1 MTLIINNQEVQQL
14 LTMEDTIGALEQGY
28 LQLAAG
34 EAVCRPRI
42 DIRIPTSDPAR
53 NYQWGTMEG
62 GSTAGYFAI
71 RMKSDIVYETEYQ
84 GMVTQEKYCMRPG
97 LYCGLILLTSIE
109 NGEFL
114 AFINDGHLQRM
125 RVGADGGIGVK
136 YLADKDSEVVGIL
149 GSGGMARTHME
160 AFTRVRKI
168 EKLQVFSPTRENR
181 ERFGREMAAKYN
193 IEVKVCNRPEDVYKG
208 AHILAALT
216 DSAVE
221 VTDGALLEK
230 GTHIVVVGGS
240 GKPDPESLKRVD
252 VYLRFGD
259 TPAPVGHPE
268 LATDAEHIGY
278 EARPQQAKYGDGRR
292 GRRKHGNSL
301 PDRRVTLA
309 DLVSGKVNGR
319 TSLDQITYS
328 ERGNL
333 QGAQFHAVAGKVYE
347 LAKRAGVGREIPTEW
362 FLQDIR
368 D

>member
-1 MTLIINNQEVQQL
+1 
-14 LTMEDTIGALEQGY
+14 
-28 LQLAAG
+28 
-34 EAVCRPRI
+34 
-42 DIRIPTSDPAR
+42 
-53 NYQWGTMEG
+53 MEG

-71 RMKSDIVYETEYQ
+71 RMKSDVVYETEYN
-84 GMVTQEKYCMRPG
+84 GVVTQEKYCVRPG
-97 LYCGLILLTSIE
+97 LYCGLILLTSVE

-114 AFINDGHLQRM
+114 AFINDGHLQHM

-136 YLADKDSEVVGIL
+136 YLANGDAEVVGIL
-149 GSGGMARTHME
+149 GSGGMARAHME

-221 VTDGALLEK
+221 VTDGAYLEK

-240 GKPDPESLKRVD
+240 GKPDGESLKRVD

-278 EARPQQAKYGDGRR
+278 EARPQQAKYGDGRP
-292 GRRKHGNSL
+292 GRRKHGNTL
-301 PDRRVTLA
+301 PDRRVTLG
-309 DLVSGKVNGR
+309 DLVSGKFQGR
-319 TSLDQITYS
+319 TSPDQITYS

-347 LAKRAGVGREIPTEW
+347 HAKRAGLGREIPTEW